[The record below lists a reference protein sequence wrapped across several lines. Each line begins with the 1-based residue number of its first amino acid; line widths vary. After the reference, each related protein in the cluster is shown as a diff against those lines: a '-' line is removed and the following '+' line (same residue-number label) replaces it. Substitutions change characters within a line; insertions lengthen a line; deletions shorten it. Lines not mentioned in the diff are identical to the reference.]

1 MNTNTMHHD
10 FIFSFKFEPK
20 GLLILGVGAFV
31 VIVVVLLF
39 RLGKRKS
46 D

>member
-1 MNTNTMHHD
+1 MKTNIVHHD
-10 FIFSFKFEPK
+10 FIFSIKMEPK

-31 VIVVVLLF
+31 IIVVVLLF
-39 RLGKRKS
+39 RIGKP